1 MEKKLLWLLAIVVI
15 SLAGGVWC
23 FKIYADKQTQHHE
36 DPGLPQGFSPPP
48 DPDSVE

>member
-1 MEKKLLWLLAIVVI
+1 MKKKLLWLLAIAVI
-15 SLAGGVWC
+15 LLAGGVWS
-23 FKIYADKQTQHHE
+23 FKAYADKRIQHHE

>member
-23 FKIYADKQTQHHE
+23 FKIYAGKQTQHHE

>member
-1 MEKKLLWLLAIVVI
+1 MKKKLPWFLAIVVI
-15 SLAGGVWC
+15 SLAGGGFW
-23 FKIYADKQTQHHE
+23 FKTYADKQIQRHE